1 MYVCCLLAARLESNL
16 CGLSSWKTSRTI
28 NRPGTL
34 YYLKDYDRGVLN
46 PTIHNPI
53 NLQIP
58 TGPSGHAYSY
68 LEDTTSSLYLETKS
82 TDSNSESKYYVS
94 EVLDS

>member
-1 MYVCCLLAARLESNL
+1 M
-16 CGLSSWKTSRTI
+16 
-28 NRPGTL
+28 
-34 YYLKDYDRGVLN
+34 
-46 PTIHNPI
+46 IHNPI

-68 LEDTTSSLYLETKS
+68 LEDTTSSLYSEIKS